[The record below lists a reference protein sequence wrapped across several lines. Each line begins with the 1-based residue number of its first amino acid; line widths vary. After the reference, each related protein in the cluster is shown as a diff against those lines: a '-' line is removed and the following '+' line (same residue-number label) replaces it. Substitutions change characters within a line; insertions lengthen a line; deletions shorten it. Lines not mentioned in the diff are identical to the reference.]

1 MPVHVVV
8 LVAKVQVAQSCGVHA
23 FVYVLPKSTQ
33 DFQDRHIP
41 PSDNER
47 SRGEPGIGGQTGHIQ
62 RMDFNLGG
70 DDLAASGCLDT
81 CSVGQDKLFTE

>member
-23 FVYVLPKSTQ
+23 FVYVLPKYTQ

-41 PSDNER
+41 P
-47 SRGEPGIGGQTGHIQ
+47 QTMKEAVENQ
-62 RMDFNLGG
+62 ESEARQ
-70 DDLAASGCLDT
+70 DT
-81 CSVGQDKLFTE
+81 FKGRILT